1 MLSSMNIEIPNPKDM
16 VAALQQHGL
25 TQTEIGLHIGLSQE
39 FVSNL
44 KTGIAASIRLKE
56 GLRLLSLY
64 AERVLGRELALVPV
78 RGKAK
83 ARRPQAARRCG

>member
-1 MLSSMNIEIPNPKDM
+1 MTSTTIPNPKAM
-16 VAALQQHGL
+16 VCALQEVCGL
-25 TQTEIGLHIGLSQE
+25 TQTEIGLHVGLSQNAI
-39 FVSNL
+39 SDI
-44 KTGIAASIRLKE
+44 KRGRTASIQLRH